1 MTDSNTGRFKSR
13 LLSGERLLGTFV
25 KTPSPVIAEVLGL
38 TELDVVC
45 LDAEHAPFGRMALD
59 SCVQVLRAADMPSL
73 VRVAGNSREQ
83 ILQALDSGATGII
96 VPHVTTARQAAAI
109 VKAAH
114 FGEGGRG
121 YAGSTR
127 AAGFT
132 TKPMSA
138 HLADSQEQTT
148 VIVQIEDREAL
159 DAADD
164 ISTVEGIDCLFIGRI
179 DLTVAFNA
187 NSPNDE
193 VVLEAVAKICDAG
206 RGAGIPVGMFIPD
219 INETGRWMVRGA
231 SLFLLASDHNFLLDG
246 AAVMVD
252 KFAGLKKK
260 PPVD

>member
-25 KTPSPVIAEVLGL
+25 KTPSPVITEVLGL
-38 TELDVVC
+38 TELDAVC
-45 LDAEHAPFGRMALD
+45 LDAEHASFGRVELD
-59 SCVQVLRAADMPSL
+59 SCVQTLRAADMPSL

-83 ILQALDSGATGII
+83 ILQALDCGATGIV
-96 VPHVTTARQAAAI
+96 VPHVTTVRQAAGI
-109 VKAAH
+109 VKATH

-132 TKPMSA
+132 TKPMAA
-138 HLADSQEQTT
+138 HLADSNRETT
-148 VIVQIEDREAL
+148 VIVQIEDPEAV
-159 DAADD
+159 DAVDE
-164 ISTVEGIDCLFIGRI
+164 ICTVDGIDCLFIGRI

-187 NSPNDE
+187 NSPNDDI
-193 VVLEAVAKICDAG
+193 VIKAIQKVCAAG
-206 RGAGIPVGMFIPD
+206 HGAGKSVGMFVPD
-219 INETGRWMVRGA
+219 ISEAGRWVERGA

-252 KFAGLKKK
+252 KFAGLKKQ
-260 PPVD
+260 PPAD